1 MFGLRGTWGM
11 GDTLPEGLSLQ
22 SPAGV
27 CPATCPLSQ
36 GFTDLEE
43 MKECLLIE
51 FADDTKPRGGADTLT
66 GRAAIPK
73 DIDRQEGHHP
83 SSLPA

>member
-1 MFGLRGTWGM
+1 M

-27 CPATCPLSQ
+27 YPATCCLSH

-43 MKECLLIE
+43 MKEWLLIE
-51 FADDTKPRGGADTLT
+51 FAGDTKPRGGADTLT